1 MAKTNAQRQRDKH
14 ARQAQRGTTRCTLTL
29 SMKSITL
36 LRSLAR
42 KHGKTQGEVIEAGL
56 LAFSAMASGSLKLNA
71 APAPQQPVTSRD
83 RASGEATLAAEQKS
97 PPDSLKTVSSE
108 GSEKPSWWQ
117 ANADQLLASSRGE

>member
-42 KHGKTQGEVIEAGL
+42 KHGKTQSEVIEAGL
-56 LAFSAMASGSLKLNA
+56 LAFSAMASGSLKLNSA
-71 APAPQQPVTSRD
+71 TAPQQPATSRD
-83 RASGEATLAAEQKS
+83 RASGGATIAAEQKS
-97 PPDSLKTVSSE
+97 PPESLKGVVSE
-108 GSEKPSWWQ
+108 NGK
-117 ANADQLLASSRGE
+117 